1 MVVYTLEQSWEILRL
16 TLKIMITN
24 IAECVR
30 KFRTDFERRE
40 SPSALYV
47 RYHVKNV
54 TETGIL
60 IDKPKR
66 EKPKRAKSKIV
77 TFGAQKT
84 RTHIYI
90 E

>member
-1 MVVYTLEQSWEILRL
+1 MVP
-16 TLKIMITN
+16 N

-40 SPSALYV
+40 SPSAPYV
-47 RYHVKNV
+47 RYLVKKV
-54 TETGIL
+54 KETGIL

-66 EKPKRAKSKIV
+66 EKPKRAKSKII

-84 RTHIYI
+84 RTHTLKSRYTQN
-90 E
+90 ELLFGTNFGPDA